1 LFALIFNHEAF
12 MRLSDTLGVY
22 LHLFIASALKSFR
35 SLMVF
40 VQQTGF
46 VRSSPFPLSAGN
58 ILLIMSPRHV
68 PEPEKG
74 EKKALVKTGP
84 SMDRERHLEDSR
96 HHPTENTL
104 PHPPHKTIKKPLLSP
119 KHTPHSHGDELPAHS
134 NPPGPIKP
142 SKKITKTGAKK

>member
-1 LFALIFNHEAF
+1 
-12 MRLSDTLGVY
+12 MRLPDMFGVY
-22 LHLFIASALKSFR
+22 LHLFIASGLKSFR

-40 VQQTGF
+40 IHQTGF
-46 VRSSPFPLSAGN
+46 DPSSPFPLSPGN
-58 ILLIMSPRHV
+58 ILLIMSPRRVPV
-68 PEPEKG
+68 PENVG
-74 EKKALVKTGP
+74 KKALVKTGP

-119 KHTPHSHGDELPAHS
+119 KHTPHSHPHGDELPAHT